1 MKRKRSPASVRT
13 SRIARSF
20 TSQLRTIRLSN
31 PTQVLQVLEPLKG
44 IKLYVVAGLP
54 PNGSSILI
62 LDLIALIRR
71 NAPEYKFIPAAR
83 FYEAIAEL
91 AQDHHVILGE

>member
-1 MKRKRSPASVRT
+1 MKRKRSPTSVRT

-31 PTQVLQVLEPLKG
+31 PTQVLEPLTLKG